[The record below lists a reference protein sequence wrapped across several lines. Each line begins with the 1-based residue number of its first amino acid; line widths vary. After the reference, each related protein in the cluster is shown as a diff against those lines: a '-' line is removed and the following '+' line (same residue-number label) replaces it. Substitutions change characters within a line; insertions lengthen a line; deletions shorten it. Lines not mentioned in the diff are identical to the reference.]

1 MSERSKTARAAAV
14 LVFTSGVDGFDQAV
28 ELYDEMANSDEPLD
42 ALIDKYPGVCRWSQ
56 LDHLDEIDWWEEV
69 TTLADVIDEARK
81 HFKE

>member
-28 ELYDEMANSDEPLD
+28 ELYDTMANSEEPLD
-42 ALIDKYPGVCRWSQ
+42 ALLDKYPGVCRWSEVDN
-56 LDHLDEIDWWEEV
+56 LSEIDWWAEV
-69 TTLADVIDEARK
+69 TTLADVIDEGRE

>member
-1 MSERSKTARAAAV
+1 MSNLSKYARAAAV
-14 LVFTSGVDGFDQAV
+14 MVFTSGVDSFDQAV
-28 ELYDEMANSDEPLD
+28 ELFDEMGKSDEPLD

-56 LDHLDEIDWWEEV
+56 LDHMDEIDWWEEV